1 MNGRRDEELGEQE
14 EGVKQVARGHLTA
27 LFLKI
32 KCFIEVEV
40 ELIYNVV
47 LISTAQQSDLVMHT
61 YIYAFSVIFFSIVFY
76 YRILNIVPCAIQ

>member
-1 MNGRRDEELGEQE
+1 M
-14 EGVKQVARGHLTA
+14 VRGHLTA

-32 KCFIEVEV
+32 KSLIEVEV

-61 YIYAFSVIFFSIVFY
+61 YIHAFFVIFFSITFY
-76 YRILNIVPCAIQ
+76 YRIRNIVPCAIQ